1 MKDQQEAEKKKVTS
15 QEIQEQLGV
24 QTEHIKEKKKVVLDD
39 LSKVEPAVKEAQQGT
54 CTCVG
59 PRCRGRHST
68 HKIAVYGGLNNIIV
82 HAHYIIV
89 HYTILHQH

>member
-54 CTCVG
+54 CTRVG
-59 PRCRGRHST
+59 PR
-68 HKIAVYGGLNNIIV
+68 
-82 HAHYIIV
+82 
-89 HYTILHQH
+89 